1 MKNTLTKSL
10 REEVEWKPAIN
21 VSYETLCL
29 TQTTLNQKLRPAGFR
44 TNAKHR
50 QVKNTSM
57 ISKIRTRSRIRKEN
71 PKLAVCITMYNED
84 ETELQTTLRG
94 CLHNYN
100 CLKAE
105 PLHSFTKDD
114 FLVVVIC
121 DGYDRIPASLKAL
134 AREKGFLDEEVLFQK
149 GFMETNRDNEFKMKD
164 MRDIMDEGV
173 PTDKIPTNLL
183 HCFQIT
189 TWDFGIESDILRGR
203 RINFMF
209 CIKQRNDGKINSHR
223 WFFQA
228 ICKYL
233 KPEYCLLLDIGTRP
247 DNYAIQKLVNHMR
260 CHP

>member
-1 MKNTLTKSL
+1 MCLALTNQYAGKDKKGAVL
-10 REEVEWKPAIN
+10 K
-21 VSYETLCL
+21 
-29 TQTTLNQKLRPAGFR
+29 TQDDL
-44 TNAKHR
+44 
-50 QVKNTSM
+50 
-57 ISKIRTRSRIRKEN
+57 
-71 PKLAVCITMYNED
+71 
-84 ETELQTTLRG
+84 
-94 CLHNYN
+94 LHNYN

-105 PLHSFTKDD
+105 PIHSFTKED
-114 FLVVVIC
+114 FVVVVIC

-209 CIKQRNDGKINSHR
+209 CIKQRNDGKNSKN
-223 WFFQA
+223 FISA
-228 ICKYL
+228 SGGSIK
-233 KPEYCLLLDIGTRP
+233 
-247 DNYAIQKLVNHMR
+247 N
-260 CHP
+260 